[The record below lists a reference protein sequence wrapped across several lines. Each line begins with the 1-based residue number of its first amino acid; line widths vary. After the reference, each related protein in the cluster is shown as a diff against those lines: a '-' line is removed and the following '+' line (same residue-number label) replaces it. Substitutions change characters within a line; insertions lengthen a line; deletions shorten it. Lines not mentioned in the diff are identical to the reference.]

1 MGYDHRFI
9 TSLHASANG
18 LSERFVQNIK
28 RMLAKATNGI
38 GNGWDMYLPSIQLAI
53 NNRISKRLNSI
64 LFSLMFARKMRE
76 PHGFST
82 DKDEPDKINDKPP
95 MLHEELMHR
104 IDFMTDI
111 VFPAIVQKTK
121 AQVELEQAKFN
132 NSHKLVDYAP
142 GSHVMVRIPNKS
154 GQLAPAYEG
163 PYTAV
168 RKNQG
173 NSYILRN
180 ETGVLIPRVYT
191 TTELKLISD
200 DEVIEYDED
209 NEIKSYEV
217 EAVLNHR
224 GPPTKRE
231 YLVRW
236 KNYSS
241 DWDEWLKPDM
251 FNDPNILR
259 SYW

>member
-9 TSLHASANG
+9 TPLHASANG
-18 LSERFVQNIK
+18 LSERFVQTVK
-28 RMLAKATNGI
+28 RMLAKATNGV
-38 GNGWDMYLPSIQLAI
+38 GNDWDMYLSSIQLAI
-53 NNRISKRLNSI
+53 NNRISKRLNSTP
-64 LFSLMFARKMRE
+64 FSLMFARKMRE
-76 PHGFST
+76 PYGFST
-82 DKDEPDKINDKPP
+82 DKDEMNKINDKPP
-95 MLHEELMHR
+95 MSHEELMRR

-121 AQVELEQAKFN
+121 AQIELEQAKFN
-132 NSHKLVDYAP
+132 DSHKLVDYTP

-163 PYTAV
+163 PYTVV

-173 NSYILRN
+173 NAYILRD
-180 ETGVLIPRVYT
+180 ETGVLMPRAYT

-200 DEVIEYDED
+200 EEVIEYDDEG

-224 GPPTKRE
+224 GPYTKRE
-231 YLVRW
+231 YLAR
-236 KNYSS
+236 
-241 DWDEWLKPDM
+241 
-251 FNDPNILR
+251 
-259 SYW
+259 